1 MTRNKIIVLGATGYT
16 GKIICQQLEKKN
28 IRFAAGARSLTKLEE
43 MKFESIEQSIEFD
56 ILNEDHF
63 DRISGFNIVINCIGP
78 FNIYGRNFI
87 KYLSDKNI
95 VYLDITGEQSFL
107 KYSLENCGDSTS
119 LFVHSCSFESA
130 LVCMLTNI
138 LCDKEVEYESIDSFY
153 GFSDARP
160 SPGTRFTMKTHRYFD
175 SFYVKN
181 GVLCTAENG
190 PDLKEISF
198 PHWDAESV
206 GCFTPY
212 PEVLYNFRNFKVKN
226 GASYTLLARPD
237 AVMAQNIQRSKKSSE
252 NATAKPNFEKLIQ
265 KADKSNYTGPDSE
278 DREKQK
284 FFIGVQAIADE
295 TKKVSQIE
303 LSGLDMY
310 GLTAALIV
318 AAVEYF
324 GKHEVDFQGV
334 KCISEVWDSK
344 TVLNE
349 LSESYQLSQ
358 HRA

>member
-16 GKIICQQLEKKN
+16 GKIICQLFNEQKIK
-28 IRFAAGARSLTKLEE
+28 FSVGARNLAKLEE
-43 MKFESIEQSIEFD
+43 MKFEFTEQSIEFD

-63 DRISGFNIVINCIGP
+63 DRISGFDIVINCIGP

-87 KYLSDKNI
+87 KYLGDKNI

-107 KYSLENCGDSTS
+107 NYSLENCGDSTS

-138 LCDKEVEYESIDSFY
+138 LCDKEIDYESIDSFY
-153 GFSDARP
+153 GFSDAKP

-175 SFYVKN
+175 SFFVKN

-198 PHWDAESV
+198 PHWNAESV

-212 PEVLYNFRNFKVKN
+212 PEILYNFRSFKVKN
-226 GASYTLLARPD
+226 GASYTLLAKPD
-237 AVMAQNIQRSKKSSE
+237 AIMTLNIQRSKNRSKDA
-252 NATAKPNFEKLIQ
+252 NDAPDFEKLIQ
-265 KADKSNYTGPDSE
+265 KADKSNYSGPESD
-278 DREKQK
+278 DRKKQK
-284 FFIGVQAIADE
+284 FFIGVEATADE

-303 LSGLDMY
+303 LTGYDMY

-318 AAVEYF
+318 EAV
-324 GKHEVDFQGV
+324 KHFQNHKVDAQGI
-334 KCISEVWDSK
+334 KCISEIWDSK
-344 TVLNE
+344 AVLNE
-349 LSESYQLSQ
+349 LSESYQLKL
-358 HRA
+358 HIG